1 MKIRSIAR
9 YAGLVLVTILFLVV
23 AVLPALPG
31 AGALPVVFAVTAFQS
46 LIFAMLGFVVLFV
59 ALGAV
64 LIEVKKRK
72 NATAAS
78 TSVVR
83 SPSHPQLVGCTILA
97 LSCFIGSWLNSN
109 SNALVGVSDI
119 PAPASN
125 QLRILSFNTDKAVPE
140 AELLNLAVQTKPDII
155 VLPEQDQ
162 TFTSS
167 FDCNFVPANE
177 TEHVG
182 QLCEIGRQLDM
193 NVYFWEDAAA
203 QTLFVSNKLGE
214 YQPINDETP
223 PFAGFYAEPTNQAST
238 SPKIT
243 VAHLQRPEFGI
254 GTSWWRKHLNWA
266 GAMCSEPRSIAVGD
280 FNATNEN
287 IGSNHLGTCT
297 DISSSLGYKPAG
309 TWPSSLPAFWGAP
322 IDHVYIGSAFQP
334 LWFGTLADSYG
345 SGHRPIFAIISE

>member
-1 MKIRSIAR
+1 MKSRSIAR

-31 AGALPVVFAVTAFQS
+31 VGALPVVFAVTAFQS

-64 LIEVKKRK
+64 FIEVKKRK
-72 NATAAS
+72 NATAAAS
-78 TSVVR
+78 TSAVR
-83 SPSHPQLVGCTILA
+83 SPSHPQLVGCIILA
-97 LSCFIGSWLNSN
+97 LSCSIGSWLTSN

-193 NVYFWEDAAA
+193 NVYFWADAAA

-214 YQPINDETP
+214 YQPINDETD
-223 PFAGFYAEPTNQAST
+223 
-238 SPKIT
+238 
-243 VAHLQRPEFGI
+243 
-254 GTSWWRKHLNWA
+254 RK
-266 GAMCSEPRSIAVGD
+266 SV
-280 FNATNEN
+280 
-287 IGSNHLGTCT
+287 
-297 DISSSLGYKPAG
+297 
-309 TWPSSLPAFWGAP
+309 
-322 IDHVYIGSAFQP
+322 V
-334 LWFGTLADSYG
+334 
-345 SGHRPIFAIISE
+345 